1 MKAPEDADARIEVE
15 LKRGLLQLAVLS
27 MARER
32 TYGYRLCKSLADG
45 GLEVEEG
52 TLYPVLRRLEGQGF
66 LRSLWETSGSRPRK
80 YYEITEKNNVIGRTV
95 PHKLKSYEVPRM
107 WKTLATQY
115 GQQRGDPFPAGIPE
129 DEIR

>member
-66 LRSLWETSGSRPRK
+66 LRSLWETSGSRTPA
-80 YYEITEKNNVIGRTV
+80 RTGLSIASLRDR
-95 PHKLKSYEVPRM
+95 PTTTSS
-107 WKTLATQY
+107 
-115 GQQRGDPFPAGIPE
+115 
-129 DEIR
+129 